1 MADQGGPQLASL
13 PRRHGVLEE
22 HPHVGALA
30 RAGDFQRCG
39 HRQLPT
45 RAHKGPGVI
54 TPVLLVEVHGQ
65 KVAEVVPQQ
74 GVEANGVLAGQMAID
89 RFIA

>member
-13 PRRHGVLEE
+13 PRRHGLLEE

-39 HRQLPT
+39 YRQLPT
-45 RAHKGPGVI
+45 RAQKGPGVI
-54 TPVLLVEVHGQ
+54 TPVLLVEVDSQ
-65 KVAEVVPQQ
+65 QVAMVVVQQ
-74 GVEANGVLAGQMAID
+74 GVEAEAVVSGQMAID